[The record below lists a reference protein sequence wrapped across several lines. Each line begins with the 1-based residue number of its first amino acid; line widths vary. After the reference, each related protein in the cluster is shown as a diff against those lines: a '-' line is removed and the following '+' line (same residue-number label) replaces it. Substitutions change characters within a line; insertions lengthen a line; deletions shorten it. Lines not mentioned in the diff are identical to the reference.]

1 MPPRCLFTVNGFK
14 SRYKYNAHVTFVSS
28 VSCVFK
34 FRIMS
39 PPFFFHA
46 INLLKN
52 PAFIKRDVKIQR
64 RAIDTGSVVRN
75 LKKCQNDSPVFQDG
89 QGADAA
95 MVQRKVSTPLGLIK
109 TSQEQET
116 GLKNAR
122 FKVPNRFNLSK
133 TKVKPS
139 RKGPS
144 NPQ

>member
-1 MPPRCLFTVNGFK
+1 MDLNPDTNTMPMLHLFLL
-14 SRYKYNAHVTFVSS
+14 SP
-28 VSCVFK
+28 VFLNLELCP
-34 FRIMS
+34 

-95 MVQRKVSTPLGLIK
+95 MAQRKVSIPLGLIK